1 MSPNEQSLPVCLLPV
16 GTEATQ
22 AAQRCTVDCVNIR
35 RPSIKRINKNLLI
48 RLGFST
54 ALLLCSALVAS
65 AQNTKPDEYPK
76 VEVFVGYSALGEANG
91 RGISLAPNG
100 SVPANYSA
108 EAGFETSVIGN
119 FSKHFGIKGD
129 FSAHFNN
136 DSSRGPVTACSPVC
150 TTVTQD
156 FELKTRVY
164 NFLAGPEFKAR
175 NSTRFT
181 PFVHALAG
189 FAHTSATF
197 TTPGPTHILFL
208 RRNDS
213 SFAMALGGGLDI
225 RASQR
230 VSFRASM
237 DYNPVFVN
245 DSTTGTRDFFRLS
258 LGILFH

>member
-1 MSPNEQSLPVCLLPV
+1 MPQTMKKLVPFLSVVVLMCAS
-16 GTEATQ
+16 A
-22 AAQRCTVDCVNIR
+22 
-35 RPSIKRINKNLLI
+35 
-48 RLGFST
+48 
-54 ALLLCSALVAS
+54 SAL
-65 AQNTKPDEYPK
+65 AQGTTSNEHPK
-76 VEVFVGYSALGEANG
+76 VEVFAGYSALGETGSRVIN
-91 RGISLAPNG
+91 LAPNAG
-100 SVPANYSA
+100 VSGDF
-108 EAGFETSVIGN
+108 EGQGFETSVIRN
-119 FSKHFGIKGD
+119 FNKHFGIKGD
-129 FSAHFNN
+129 FSFHFNN
-136 DSSRGPVTACSPVC
+136 ESSRGPVTACSPVC

-156 FELKTRVY
+156 FQLKTRVY

-181 PFVHALAG
+181 PFVHALGG